1 MFNFFCDQINK
12 EKRAAE
18 NEQFTKV
25 LMVAEKPSVAKMIA
39 EHLSGGRFRTR
50 RGQSRANQIFEF
62 IKVGTRNIRQ
72 VVYFFITFSFIK
84 WFEPAKERCKL
95 MVTSVV
101 GHIYGLNFEDGR
113 TRDNAT
119 LFSAKVKKVIEDGTK
134 KLR

>member
-1 MFNFFCDQINK
+1 MNK
-12 EKRAAE
+12 ERRVAE

-62 IKVGTRNIRQ
+62 IK
-72 VVYFFITFSFIK
+72 
-84 WFEPAKERCKL
+84 WFGPAQEKVKL

-101 GHIYGLNFEDGR
+101 GHIYGLTFEDGR
-113 TRDNAT
+113 TRDNST
-119 LFSAKVKKVIEDGTK
+119 LFSGKVKKTIEDGTK